1 MIYLDNAATTFPKP
15 DIVYENPMKAYRN
28 IGVNFSRNNSKESIE
43 ILNSI
48 QNLRDNILK
57 LAFGESFGE
66 VVFTDSA
73 TTSINIVLQGLDYT
87 NIKNVYISPF
97 EHNAVYRTLL
107 YLKEKFNFNLEI
119 IPFNDFELDLDKI
132 ELMFLS
138 KTPNLVVCTHG
149 SNVFGNILP
158 VENIFEL
165 AKEYNAITILDSA
178 QTLGLI
184 SISKLADFVIFSGH
198 KKLYGFTGIGGFII
212 LNKKIDLR
220 PLIYGG
226 TGIKSEEEKMPE
238 SIPEKF
244 EVGTQN
250 TIGLLSLLE
259 STNWIMNK
267 GLEKI
272 NKKKE
277 ENYYKLLNVLNKYN
291 KFLDIYTTNNNIGI
305 ISVVPKTMPVSQFE
319 IILDKNDI
327 KGRSGLQCS
336 PLAHKHIGTI
346 KSSGTYRFSVSYFN
360 SDEDFKN
367 LNKVLRIMY
376 KI

>member
-1 MIYLDNAATTFPKP
+1 MIYLDNSATTFPKP
-15 DIVYENPMKAYRN
+15 DIVYENSIKTYRN
-28 IGVNFSRNNSKESIE
+28 IGVNFSRNSSKESIK
-43 ILNSI
+43 ILTLI
-48 QNLRDNILK
+48 ENLRKNILEI
-57 LAFGESFGE
+57 AFGENIGE
-66 VVFTDSA
+66 LVFSDSA
-73 TTSINIVLQGLDYT
+73 TTSINVVLQGLDYT

-107 YLKEKFNFNLEI
+107 YLKEKFSFDLEI
-119 IPFNDFELDLDKI
+119 IPFNNFELDLDKI

-138 KTPNLVVCTHG
+138 KSPDLLVCTHS

-212 LNKKIDLR
+212 LNEKIDLK

-250 TIGLLSLLE
+250 TIGLFSLLE

-267 GLEKI
+267 GLKEINEK
-272 NKKKE
+272 KD
-277 ENYYKLLNVLNKYN
+277 ENYYKLLKVLNKYN
-291 KFLDIYTTNNNIGI
+291 KSLEIYTTNNNIGI
-305 ISVVPKTMPVSQFE
+305 ISVVPKSIPVSQLE

-327 KGRSGLQCS
+327 KGRSGMHCS

-360 SDEDFKN
+360 SDEDFDRLDEVLKN
-367 LNKVLRIMY
+367 IF
-376 KI
+376 